1 MTNPMSVPLDEVR
14 ALIEE
19 RERYEG
25 WLDALEARRANTPA
39 HVFERVRG
47 DYDSRLRDVGGRL
60 AQGLVPLREA
70 EAGLARRQDEVVRT
84 LTERQDELAELE
96 LRTLVGEFHKD
107 EGERRIQ
114 EAATVVRELD
124 GQRRSVSEEL
134 DGVRA
139 LLTRAETR
147 GSGAGATP
155 APASQASAASATDQT
170 QTSAGSQT
178 PVTSSPATPADGSTG
193 AAIPNATPAGGQT
206 ATPSQAQ
213 HAAPMTTPQ
222 GTPAVQPWAR
232 RGTGDG
238 EAFVGTGERL
248 DSLAAALG
256 GTVTQSPSAAPVAGH
271 EKTLRCQDC
280 GEMNYPTEWYCERCG
295 GELAAL

>member
-14 ALIEE
+14 TLIEE

-25 WLDALEARRANTPA
+25 WLDALEARRAATPA
-39 HVFERVRG
+39 HVFDRVHS
-47 DYDSRLRDVGGRL
+47 DYETRLRDVGGRL
-60 AQGLVPLREA
+60 ASGIVPLREA
-70 EAGLARRQDEVVRT
+70 EGNLARRQDEVVRT
-84 LTERQDELAELE
+84 LGERQDELAELE
-96 LRTLVGEFHKD
+96 LRTLVGEFSTD
-107 EGERRIQ
+107 DGERRIQ

-139 LLTRAETR
+139 LLGRAEPR
-147 GSGAGATP
+147 QQGATP
-155 APASQASAASATDQT
+155 APAAVTPAAAAVPEPSAESASPPPFVQPAPAEEPARQP
-170 QTSAGSQT
+170 A
-178 PVTSSPATPADGSTG
+178 ATPT
-193 AAIPNATPAGGQT
+193 AAQPAMPTPTPTQPHAT
-206 ATPSQAQ
+206 
-213 HAAPMTTPQ
+213 
-222 GTPAVQPWAR
+222 QPWAR
-232 RGTGDG
+232 SNRQDDD
-238 EAFVGTGERL
+238 AFVGTGERL

-256 GTVTQSPSAAPVAGH
+256 GSAGQPATAAATSGQ